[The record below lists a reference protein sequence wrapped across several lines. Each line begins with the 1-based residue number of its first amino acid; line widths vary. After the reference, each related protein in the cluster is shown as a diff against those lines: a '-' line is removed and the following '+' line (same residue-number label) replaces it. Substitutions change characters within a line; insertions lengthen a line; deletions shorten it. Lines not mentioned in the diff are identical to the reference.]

1 MIEVN
6 DQRYSRNFTVHHL
19 SDFTIRYNVAF
30 LRYRLEEPK
39 GGGNDNVVAS
49 VVLVHVTQLSL
60 SVLDWSS
67 HDTDR

>member
-19 SDFTIRYNVAF
+19 SDFAIRHNVAF

-39 GGGNDNVVAS
+39 DGGNDNVVAS